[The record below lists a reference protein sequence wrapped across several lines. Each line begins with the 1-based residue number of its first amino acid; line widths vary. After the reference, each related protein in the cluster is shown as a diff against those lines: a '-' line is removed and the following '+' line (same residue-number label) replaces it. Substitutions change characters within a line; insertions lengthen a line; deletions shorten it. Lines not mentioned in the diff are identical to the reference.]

1 MTYREVIARTA
12 MLMGREVSVRSMP
25 VWLAKLGAAIAGWRR
40 RGGMTPTVIE
50 VITSNEAVH
59 ENADAE
65 LGVTLTPLSA
75 TLEKLL
81 PSQAKVGH
89 P

>member
-1 MTYREVIARTA
+1 
-12 MLMGREVSVRSMP
+12 
-25 VWLAKLGAAIAGWRR
+25 
-40 RGGMTPTVIE
+40 MTPTVIE

-59 ENADAE
+59 ANADAE

-81 PSQAKVGH
+81 PSQAKVANRDRIRRSPDDERAPRRRWAGWSFSRSRSAVSRTCSTA
-89 P
+89 